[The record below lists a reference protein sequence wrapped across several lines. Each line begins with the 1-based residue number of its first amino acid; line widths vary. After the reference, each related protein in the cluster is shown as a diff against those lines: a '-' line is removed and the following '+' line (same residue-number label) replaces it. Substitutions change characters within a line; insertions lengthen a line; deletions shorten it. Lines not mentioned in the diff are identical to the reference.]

1 MLNRTAPVVRLA
13 LSYSLGVGLGLA
25 GVPIWVAPFVLLA
38 SLSAP
43 IQLLARPRS
52 VDAPMT
58 VRPVLAACLVAGL
71 LAGAGAAL
79 SSEQCVGPPLGDG
92 TVQGRFLVTP
102 RAGSA
107 PFEETAQCRPFTV
120 VVGHSASAI
129 ELPIAGRRIQLE
141 GRWRQGRRQLWFEAV
156 SWTSVGPERSVG
168 LRASARWIRVRW
180 RDRMVGQIHDLYGPH
195 APLVSAL
202 VLARREG
209 LPSEVRDGFAAAGIA
224 HLLAISGFHVG
235 IIAGFF
241 IAILRSAGV
250 TRPVAVRI
258 ATCGTW
264 AYVALIGFP
273 DAACR
278 AALIMTLI
286 VAARGRGHPSSR
298 WGPLAAA
305 AVILLLHDPMR
316 LSGAGFQ
323 LSFAGAAGLVA
334 WARPTREALE
344 RHPWRAWVRAP
355 VSLVKAVSA
364 GVAAT
369 VATLPVAAWH
379 FEDVSLVGIPM
390 TLVSTPLIAMAL
402 PGALITILVDVFSHR
417 TAVFVAGGVTLLL
430 DGVTL
435 LSGAVASQPWST
447 TFVARPVI
455 LAVLAGCVIAAMV
468 ARQPRIGSR
477 VRRRLCVLY
486 VGLAVCLWP
495 TLLAIGER
503 GELEL
508 WMIDVGQGDAFA
520 LRTPLG
526 RWILVDAGPPQA
538 NGSRGHPVLR
548 AFRARGVRSIETLI
562 LTHADADHY
571 GGAEA
576 VLRGMNVGRV
586 VDPALS
592 VGKVGYAD
600 ALDAAREVGT
610 PWYAARTGD
619 ELGLDGVR
627 VQVLHPSEAVMIHES
642 NAALRGEGE
651 VNSTSVVLLVSWN
664 GFDALLTGDAY
675 VETELTLMD
684 EVGDVDV
691 LKVGHHGSRTS
702 TDSSFL
708 AAIRPETALISVGA
722 RNRYGHPVPEVVG
735 RLTRVG
741 ATVYRTDRQGDVHV
755 VVSRSGRITVRS
767 TRPLLD

>member
-1 MLNRTAPVVRLA
+1 M
-13 LSYSLGVGLGLA
+13 SYSLGVGLGLA
-25 GVPIWVAPFVLLA
+25 GVPIWVAPF
-38 SLSAP
+38 SAP

-58 VRPVLAACLVAGL
+58 VRAVLAACLVAGL
-71 LAGAGAAL
+71 FAGAGAAL
-79 SSEQCVGPPLGDG
+79 SIEQCVGPPLGKG

-120 VVGHSASAI
+120 VVAHSASAI
-129 ELPIAGRRIQLE
+129 ELPIAGRR
-141 GRWRQGRRQLWFEAV
+141 LWFEAV

-180 RDRMVGQIHDLYGPH
+180 RDRMVGKIHDLYGPH

-241 IAILRSAGV
+241 IALLRSARV
-250 TRPVAVRI
+250 TRPVSVRI

-286 VAARGRGHPSSR
+286 VAARGLGHPPSR

-334 WARPTREALE
+334 WSRPTREALE

-369 VATLPVAAWH
+369 VATLPVVAWH

-417 TAVFVAGGVTLLL
+417 TAIFVSGGVTLLL

-435 LSGAVASQPWST
+435 MSGAVASQPWST
-447 TFVARPVI
+447 TFVPRPVI

-520 LRTPLG
+520 LRTPRG

-576 VLRGMNVGRV
+576 VLRGINVGRV

-627 VQVLHPSEAVMIHES
+627 VQVLHPSEAVMIGES

-651 VNSTSVVLLVSWN
+651 INSTSVVLLVSWN

-708 AAIRPETALISVGA
+708 AA
-722 RNRYGHPVPEVVG
+722 NRYGHPVPEVVG

-741 ATVYRTDRQGDVHV
+741 AKVYRTDRQGDVHV
-755 VVSRSGRITVRS
+755 IVSRSGRITVRS
-767 TRPLLD
+767 SRPLLD